1 MRISGMVMVVITTI
15 LLLFITIMVLMD
27 IEFSWVFY
35 LTCFGQILVILM
47 VYAVLT
53 DTYKTNKTFDDL
65 YEDRPV
71 AKDQD

>member
-35 LTCFGQILVILM
+35 LTCFGQVLVILM
-47 VYAVLT
+47 VYTVLT